1 MASLTINHKRQKAI
15 DFTIPFLTLGISIL
29 FKVPTSEKPGLLSF
43 LNPLSL
49 EIWFYTLAA
58 TLAISFIMLISAR
71 FAPPEWENPEACDSE
86 NSEEL
91 ETAFSLSNSIWFSV
105 ATLVQAGTD
114 VSPKAV
120 STRLVGV
127 VWWFFTLI
135 IISSYTA
142 NLVSSLTVENTVL
155 PIKSA
160 EDLPKQNII
169 QFGTLNGGSTMTFFK
184 ALLYIYIYI
193 G

>member
-1 MASLTINHKRQKAI
+1 MASLTINHKRQKVV

-29 FKVPTSEKPGLLSF
+29 FKVPTSEKPSLLSF
-43 LNPLSL
+43 LNPLSI
-49 EIWFYTLAA
+49 EIWIYTLAA
-58 TLAISFIMLISAR
+58 TLAISFIMMISAR
-71 FAPPEWENPEACDSE
+71 FAPSEWNNPHPCESE
-86 NSEEL
+86 SEEL
-91 ETAFSLSNSIWFSV
+91 ETTFSLSNSIWFSV

-142 NLVSSLTVENTVL
+142 NLVSSLTVENIVL
-155 PIKSA
+155 PIKSV
-160 EDLPKQNII
+160 EDLPNQNVI
-169 QFGTLNGGSTMTFFK
+169 QFGTLAGGSTMSFFK
-184 ALLYIYIYI
+184 VLTN
-193 G
+193 

>member
-1 MASLTINHKRQKAI
+1 MASLTINQYRQKAI

-43 LNPLSL
+43 LNPLSM

-58 TLAISFIMLISAR
+58 TLAISFIMMISAR
-71 FAPPEWENPEACDSE
+71 FAPPEWENPHPCEE
-86 NSEEL
+86 ESEEL

-120 STRLVGV
+120 STRIVGV

-142 NLVSSLTVENTVL
+142 NLVSSLTVENIVL

-169 QFGTLNGGSTMTFFK
+169 QYGTLNGGSTMTFFRVLI
-184 ALLYIYIYI
+184 ALW
-193 G
+193 

>member
-1 MASLTINHKRQKAI
+1 MTINHKRQKVI

-49 EIWFYTLAA
+49 EIWIYTLAA
-58 TLAISFIMLISAR
+58 TLAISFILMISAR
-71 FAPPEWENPEACDSE
+71 FSPDEWNSPHPCEEE
-86 NSEEL
+86 SEEL
-91 ETAFSLSNSIWFSV
+91 ETSFSLSNSIGFSV

-142 NLVSSLTVENTVL
+142 NLVSSLTVENIVL
-155 PIKSA
+155 PIKNV
-160 EDLPKQNII
+160 EDLANQNVI
-169 QFGTLNGGSTMTFFK
+169 QFGTLNGGSTMSFFK
-184 ALLYIYIYI
+184 VKS
-193 G
+193 

>member
-1 MASLTINHKRQKAI
+1 MASLTINQYRQKAI

-43 LNPLSL
+43 LNPLSM

-58 TLAISFIMLISAR
+58 TLAISFIMMISAR
-71 FAPPEWENPEACDSE
+71 FAPPEWENPHPCEE
-86 NSEEL
+86 ESEEL

-120 STRLVGV
+120 STRIVGV

-142 NLVSSLTVENTVL
+142 NLVSSLTVENIVL

-169 QFGTLNGGSTMTFFK
+169 QYGTLNGGSTMTFFRVLI
-184 ALLYIYIYI
+184 ALLSMIR
-193 G
+193 